1 MSYSRYFKRS
11 TFINDNPEY
20 RKEFFQNNRGVNQ
33 IEQYD
38 TPVFSYPSSEEMQG
52 SLSIEPVRWDAAT
65 KLYNLADEY
74 YGDVNLWW
82 VIAWFNRKPTDGH
95 YKIGDIVYVPMPAEA
110 AIDIFEAQQ

>member
-1 MSYSRYFKRS
+1 MSYSRYFRRS
-11 TFINDNPEY
+11 TFINNNPEY
-20 RKEFFQNNRGVNQ
+20 RKKFFQNERGVSQ
-33 IEQYD
+33 IEQYN
-38 TPVFSYPSSEEMQG
+38 TPVFTYPSVDVMQG
-52 SLSIEPVRWDAAT
+52 TLNIEPVRWGATT

-95 YKIGDIVYVPMPAEA
+95 YSIGDIVYIPMPADA